1 MCTTCAKHNPGGKKK
16 MDETEK
22 KKAGEKG
29 KKK

>member
-16 MDETEK
+16 EGSANK
-22 KKAGEKG
+22 KSGGKG

>member
-16 MDETEK
+16 MEVTGK
-22 KKAGEKG
+22 KKAEEKG

>member
-16 MDETEK
+16 VEPEK
-22 KKAGEKG
+22 KKTGEKG

>member
-16 MDETEK
+16 EGSVK